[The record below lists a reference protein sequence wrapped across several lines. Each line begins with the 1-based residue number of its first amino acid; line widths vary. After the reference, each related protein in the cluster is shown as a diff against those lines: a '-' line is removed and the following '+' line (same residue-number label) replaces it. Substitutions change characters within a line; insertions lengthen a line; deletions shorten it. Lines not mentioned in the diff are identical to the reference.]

1 MPNATLGRPRAL
13 PQRYAAPSVPA
24 HIRDRV
30 ASLAGEQALV
40 AALVA
45 VGLVA
50 HGLNMFHYPS
60 FTLKDDEGIYAEQAW
75 SVLREGHLTPYTYWY
90 DHAPAGWIM
99 IAGWMGLTGGPGTF
113 GGAINSGRVL
123 MLLLHLAMI
132 PLLYHLARKLG
143 CAPAAAAFGILLFSL
158 SPLALYYQRQLLLD
172 TIMLFWIL
180 VGLTLILD
188 GWGRLSRV
196 ILSGI
201 CFGLAM
207 LSKETAVF
215 LLPALFFLALQ
226 QRWQHHGRFA
236 MSGWLLPLAAVISW
250 YPLYALLKGELFPA
264 GQWTSSI
271 TDANAH
277 VSLLGALIWQSS
289 RSGGGLF
296 NLNNDFWQLVWS
308 EWITRDAFLFT
319 AGAVAS
325 GLNILRGIAP
335 RRWRDRRALVAGL
348 LGALPLAYL
357 ARGGVVYD
365 YYIVAVIPFLCL
377 NLAVLLSPLLA
388 RLSPPRAGALL
399 GVGTLALVTGYWA
412 VGSLPPLFQEQPD
425 RAGREA
431 TAWIKAYL
439 PAQSAIV
446 MRDDFGPICTKPTP
460 TAPLS
465 PTPTATRRW
474 RWTRR
479 SASACST
486 TIGKRSITSSCR
498 RASMRG
504 R

>member
-1 MPNATLGRPRAL
+1 
-13 PQRYAAPSVPA
+13 
-24 HIRDRV
+24 
-30 ASLAGEQALV
+30 
-40 AALVA
+40 
-45 VGLVA
+45 
-50 HGLNMFHYPS
+50 
-60 FTLKDDEGIYAEQAW
+60 
-75 SVLREGHLTPYTYWY
+75 
-90 DHAPAGWIM
+90 
-99 IAGWMGLTGGPGTF
+99 
-113 GGAINSGRVL
+113 
-123 MLLLHLAMI
+123 
-132 PLLYHLARKLG
+132 
-143 CAPAAAAFGILLFSL
+143 
-158 SPLALYYQRQLLLD
+158 
-172 TIMLFWIL
+172 
-180 VGLTLILD
+180 
-188 GWGRLSRV
+188 
-196 ILSGI
+196 
-201 CFGLAM
+201 
-207 LSKETAVF
+207 
-215 LLPALFFLALQ
+215 
-226 QRWQHHGRFA
+226 

-277 VSLLGALIWQSS
+277 VSLLGALLWQSS

-388 RLSPPRAGALL
+388 RLSPARAGALL

-479 SASACST
+479 SAPACST